1 MKIGVSVEILRPAE
15 SVWPVLID
23 VERWPEWTASITKIE
38 RLDQAAFGPGS
49 TVRIRQPK
57 LKTVVWHVTEFRQ
70 GRLFTWETQST
81 GVSTIARH
89 TIQPSE
95 HGCIVT
101 HTIEQEGWLAWLLRP
116 FLMGLTQRY
125 VRMEAQGL
133 KKRCEALGVVAP
145 S

>member
-1 MKIGVSVEILRPAE
+1 MKIEVSVEILRPAE

-49 TVRIRQPK
+49 TARIRQPK
-57 LKTVVWHVTEFRQ
+57 LKTVVWRVTEFRQ
-70 GRLFTWETQST
+70 GRLFTWETQSA

-95 HGCIVT
+95 HGCIIT
-101 HTIEQEGWLAWLLRP
+101 HTIEQKGWLSWLLRP

-125 VRMEAQGL
+125 VRMEALGL
-133 KKRCEALGVVAP
+133 KNRCETLGVVAP

>member
-1 MKIGVSVEILRPAE
+1 MKIEVSVEILRPAE

-38 RLDQAAFGPGS
+38 RLDQAAFGPRS

-57 LKTVVWHVTEFRQ
+57 LKTVVWRVTEFRQ
-70 GRLFTWETQST
+70 GRLFTWETQSA

-101 HTIEQEGWLAWLLRP
+101 HTIEQKGFLSWLLRP

>member
-1 MKIGVSVEILRPAE
+1 MKIEVSVEVLRPAE
-15 SVWPVLID
+15 SVWSVLLD

-49 TVRIRQPK
+49 RVRIRQPK
-57 LKTVVWHVTEFRQ
+57 LKTVVWRVSEFRH
-70 GRLFTWETQST
+70 GRLFTWEAQSP

-89 TIQPSE
+89 TIRPSE

-101 HTIEQEGWLAWLLRP
+101 HTIEQKGWLAPLLRP

-125 VRMEAQGL
+125 VQMEAQGL
-133 KKRCEALGVVAP
+133 KKRCEALTY
-145 S
+145 

>member
-1 MKIGVSVEILRPAE
+1 MKIEVSVEILRPAE

-38 RLDQAAFGPGS
+38 RLDQAAFGPRS

-57 LKTVVWHVTEFRQ
+57 LKTVVWRVTEFRQ
-70 GRLFTWETQST
+70 GRLFTWETQSA

-101 HTIEQEGWLAWLLRP
+101 HTIEQKGWLAWLLRP
-116 FLMGLTQRY
+116 LLMGITQRY
-125 VRMEAQGL
+125 VRMEALGL